1 MDPIS
6 QATVGAALAVAA
18 SRKPETR
25 AACLA
30 GALGGLA
37 PDIDVFLGSATDPLL
52 FLEFHRQMTHSLA
65 FIPVGGLMCAG
76 ICYFFLRRRV
86 SYWRLA
92 LYATLG
98 YATHGLLDSCTSY
111 GTQLFWPFT
120 DYRVSW
126 NNMSIIDPIMTLT
139 LLALLVTA
147 TARRSAIL
155 ARVAFAWVLAYVGFG
170 TVQNLRVTAT
180 AEALVAD
187 RGHAPIRLEP
197 KPSFGNV
204 LLWKVIYEYD
214 GRYYVDAVRAGFKPR
229 IYPGTSVEKLSLAA
243 HFPWL
248 DAASQQA
255 RDVKRFRWFSQ
266 DFLAW
271 DPEANWI
278 VDMRY
283 SNLPNQIDGLWGIRL
298 HPDAGPSTHAEY
310 ITRRGI
316 EPEQSAR
323 YLAMLWGDSLLPGQP
338 PPPPTEASERKDP
351 ITPGNP

>member
-1 MDPIS
+1 MDPLS

-18 SRKPETR
+18 SRSPETR

-37 PDIDVFLGSATDPLL
+37 PDIDVFLGSASDPLL
-52 FLEFHRQMTHSLA
+52 FLEFHRQFTHSLV
-65 FIPVGGLMCAG
+65 FIPVGGLICAA
-76 ICYFFLRRRV
+76 ICFVILRRQV
-86 SYWRLA
+86 PYARLA

-147 TARRSAIL
+147 TVRRSA
-155 ARVAFAWVLAYVGFG
+155 ATGRVAVAWVLAYAGLG
-170 TVQNLRVTAT
+170 TIQNLRATAA
-180 AEALVAD
+180 AEALVAS
-187 RGHAPIRLEP
+187 RGHVPTRLEP
-197 KPSFGNV
+197 KPGFGNV
-204 LLWKVIYEYD
+204 LLWKVVYEYD
-214 GRYYVDAVRAGFKPR
+214 GRYYVDAVRAGLQTT
-229 IYPGTSVEKLSLAA
+229 IYEGTSVEKLNIAR
-243 HFPWL
+243 HIPWL
-248 DAASQQA
+248 DPASQQA
-255 RDVKRFRWFSQ
+255 TDIERFRWFSQ

-298 HPDAGPSTHAEY
+298 YRDTAPSAHAEY
-310 ITRRGI
+310 ITRRATG
-316 EPEQSAR
+316 QAQTQR
-323 YLAMLWGDSLLPGQP
+323 YLSMLRGETVNQD
-338 PPPPTEASERKDP
+338 D
-351 ITPGNP
+351 